1 MKTILK
7 NLQKTID
14 KQNEKCYNNYRKKEK
29 ITNEID
35 NNFLKNKKTLD
46 KIIKKGYNNNVR
58 KKQKPNRQNKKIK
71 KCLTNLTKD
80 VIINM

>member
-14 KQNEKCYNNYRKKEK
+14 KQNKKCYNNYRKKEK

-35 NNFLKNKKTLD
+35 NNFLKKIKKTLD

-58 KKQKPNRQNKKIK
+58 KKQKPIGKNKKNK
-71 KCLTNLTKD
+71 KSA
-80 VIINM
+80 

>member
-29 ITNEID
+29 ITKWD
-35 NNFLKNKKTLD
+35 WQQFPKKNKKKTLD

-58 KKQKPNRQNKKIK
+58 KKQKPNRQNKKNK
-71 KCLTNLTKD
+71 KSAWQTLQKML
-80 VIINM
+80 

>member
-14 KQNEKCYNNYRKKEK
+14 KQNKKCYNNYRKKEK

-35 NNFLKNKKTLD
+35 NNFLKKNKKTLD

-58 KKQKPNRQNKKIK
+58 KKQNSNRKQNKKQQK
-71 KCLTNLTKD
+71 ARDQNRCD
-80 VIINM
+80 M